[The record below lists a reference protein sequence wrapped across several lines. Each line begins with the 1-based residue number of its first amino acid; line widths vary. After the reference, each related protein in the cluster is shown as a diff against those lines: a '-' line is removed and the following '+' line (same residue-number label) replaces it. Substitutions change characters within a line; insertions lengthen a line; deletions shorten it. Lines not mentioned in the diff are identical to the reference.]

1 MLISCKSRVKNL
13 LYDGGDYSE
22 VRNAATYLVDAA
34 EQWIQIKAFFQ
45 SNPVGDNYD
54 FSPFTEII
62 AVVCTP
68 SVFYVPIGIAT
79 DFVAEGLL
87 QVSSID
93 ELSEFV
99 MSSSDGK

>member
-1 MLISCKSRVKNL
+1 M
-13 LYDGGDYSE
+13 DAGDYTE

-34 EQWIQIKAFFQ
+34 AQWIQIKTLFQ

-54 FSPFTEII
+54 FSQFKEII
-62 AVVCTP
+62 SPVCTP
-68 SVFYVPIGIAT
+68 SVFYVPIGIARAWI
-79 DFVAEGLL
+79 AEGLF

-99 MSSSDGK
+99 MRSSDSV